1 MGFIFCIFER
11 CLKVQ
16 FIYQLGFD
24 MRQNKYILVVNPIS
38 GDVDKTEI
46 LEKTLAFAVAKNIEI
61 IVYETSGNND
71 ANAIKNLYNMHKPTR
86 ILIAGGDGTIKMVGE
101 SLENQDV
108 IFGIIPAGSANG
120 LSVDLNLPSTIDE
133 NLEIAFHN
141 DFMEM
146 DMININGKTSIHLS
160 DLGLNA
166 ELVKNYEH
174 GSVRGKLGYALQ
186 VINTLTEF
194 QEPFEAKIEANNQ
207 TINCSARMIV
217 IANSQKYG
225 TGVTINPNGKMNDGK
240 FEIVILKNLDLLVFT
255 KIITGN
261 IPLNSVDVQIIST
274 TFAKITTSFAVPF
287 QIDGEYIGEETN
299 LEIKIIPKQLKI
311 AIPYTTNDQNN

>member
-1 MGFIFCIFER
+1 
-11 CLKVQ
+11 
-16 FIYQLGFD
+16 

-46 LEKTLAFAVAKNIEI
+46 LEKTLAFALAENIEI

-71 ANAIKNLYNMHKPTR
+71 ANAIKNLYNIHKPTR
-86 ILIAGGDGTIKMVGE
+86 ILIAGGDGTIKIVGE
-101 SLENQDV
+101 SLENQNV
-108 IFGIIPAGSANG
+108 IFGILPAGSANG

-194 QEPFEAKIEANNQ
+194 QEPFEATIEANNQ
-207 TINCSARMIV
+207 TINCAARMIV

-240 FEIVILKNLDLLVFT
+240 FEIVILKNLDILVFT

-261 IPLNSVDVQIIST
+261 IPLNSDDVQIIST
-274 TFAKITTSFAVPF
+274 TFAKITTNFAVPF
-287 QIDGEYIGEETN
+287 QIDGEYIGEETS

-311 AIPYTTNDQNN
+311 AIPYPTNDQNI

>member
-1 MGFIFCIFER
+1 
-11 CLKVQ
+11 
-16 FIYQLGFD
+16 

-46 LEKTLAFAVAKNIEI
+46 LEKTLAFALAENIEI

-71 ANAIKNLYNMHKPTR
+71 ANAIKNLYNIHKPTR
-86 ILIAGGDGTIKMVGE
+86 ILIAGGDGTIKIVGE
-101 SLENQDV
+101 SLENQNV
-108 IFGIIPAGSANG
+108 IFGILPAGSANG

-146 DMININGKTSIHLS
+146 DMININGKTSIHVS

-194 QEPFEAKIEANNQ
+194 QEPFEATIEANNQ
-207 TINCSARMIV
+207 TINCAARMIV

-240 FEIVILKNLDLLVFT
+240 FEIVILKNLDILVFT

-261 IPLNSVDVQIIST
+261 IPLNSDDVQIIST
-274 TFAKITTSFAVPF
+274 TFAKITTNFAVPF
-287 QIDGEYIGEETN
+287 QIDGEYIGEETS

-311 AIPYTTNDQNN
+311 AIPYPTNDQNI